1 MKKYLFLVILFVG
14 VFAFGNNS
22 VLLAAECNDFSGTT
36 QADRDAC
43 IAVGCKVSGNNCI
56 SQRDYYCGAGWV
68 GYGDDEQY
76 CTPKA
81 DCCEWVAKPNS
92 YFSKLCWPKS
102 SAPSCSYASAP
113 IPPSGSCSSL
123 TKSYLCL
130 MRSDC
135 IFTPYNPIDFT
146 MGGTCESKYSSA
158 AITKEA
164 DLNGV
169 SFNNSTLEIS
179 GIFRAGIERSS
190 TNICSPF
197 SFNSVVYKVD
207 NGSEKTLSCWK
218 FTGSVS
224 CTSNLETSKPIA
236 RVGEILNSILS
247 IFRSPTRLLG
257 SLDEDG
263 DGGGG
268 GGGESTSCSTCN
280 INQYQFDGGCS
291 ISTIGL
297 SSGSHTLNLIFKT
310 NSSIKSSYIK
320 SFNFSIGSTAEC
332 NTTNNHNNNSNDA
345 CVAKYGIPI
354 ICCRDINESNPGPG
368 YCDRCSGGTTPT
380 PTPTSIPTPTPTP
393 TPPPVLVLELSSSFS
408 GQNITKSGKA
418 GAKITASPGD
428 LIKYSVK
435 VTSTGKNEV
444 KNTLVKAS
452 IPGKVIF
459 QDGSL
464 SVDGQRMSG
473 DFFGRGLDIG
483 TLAAGQS
490 KTVSFETRVV
500 TQSQFTPNSQET
512 LKSSVVVQGVGVIAK
527 TSSVSL
533 TVGAGKV
540 VSEMSLDMN
549 VRNITKNTALSKNLE
564 ANPGD
569 TVEFRLVAL
578 STGEGVASGVK
589 IADSLPGAFE
599 YISGTTKIDGSFAAD
614 GVVGSG
620 ISLGNLERNSSR
632 VIVFSAKVSESYE
645 YSIGENYFQNIGKL
659 SASNVSA
666 MTGYV
671 DVKVMREAISDGKMS
686 VGARLATSAQFF
698 YSRSLSA
705 SPSQQVEFA
714 AKITAMGEGD
724 LNNVVLKSNFPSRL
738 TYVNGSSSI
747 DDQKVDDSIISG
759 LNVGNIPLGSY
770 KIVTFYAVV
779 SGSSSFNYGNTPLID
794 ELVMT
799 ANGVDVTVREITVNV
814 NRYRPQASPSPSLEL
829 MAYNETQG
837 QDAATVLSKQGDI
850 IWLVMLAKNNYAT
863 AVSNY
868 EIKNDISD
876 LLKVSSVTSSGGGTL
891 VAGQL
896 SYPASIIPPEGTIS
910 KELKIK
916 INEADKWNDILQV
929 SNTFGNTAVINLE
942 KTVIIPEPKIEV
954 IKRII
959 NSTWANGTEVSVEAR
974 PNDQLEFIVEV
985 TNTSPVMVGD
995 VKVVENLPPKLT
1007 YVSGDA
1013 SASYN
1018 SLTGEVLWELGAL
1031 IPGEKK
1037 ELRLLASVSSDA
1049 FIPSEFSLTSRA
1061 EASNGINNLSFDSNE
1076 VKAGV
1081 SGFLNPYS
1089 NWIKIIGGA
1098 VVLILLVIFG
1108 YILYKRFI
1116 KKRDTNEYLP
1126 LGKN

>member
-1 MKKYLFLVILFVG
+1 MKKYLFLIVLSISLSSFFYFAQSVSAV
-14 VFAFGNNS
+14 VF
-22 VLLAAECNDFSGTT
+22 ECDDFSGSEPTLHKIP
-36 QADRDAC
+36 C
-43 IAVGCKVSGNNCI
+43 EKIGCFFYDNKCMSK
-56 SQRDYYCGAGWV
+56 R
-68 GYGDDEQY
+68 EQL
-76 CTPKA
+76 CRNLNENECDTPGVA
-81 DCCEWVAKPNS
+81 ASCCEWFDDVPFAFMERCRANA
-92 YFSKLCWPKS
+92 Y
-102 SAPSCSYASAP
+102 ATPSCTLSNGPVMPTGVCTSITYV
-113 IPPSGSCSSL
+113 
-123 TKSYLCL
+123 TLCL

-135 IFTPYNPIDFT
+135 AWSGENYVVEGPYCASKNPAPSIST
-146 MGGTCESKYSSA
+146 
-158 AITKEA
+158 EA
-164 DLNGV
+164 DISGV
-169 SFNNSTLEIS
+169 SFNNPVIS
-179 GIFRAGIERSS
+179 GVFKAGVQIA
-190 TNICSPF
+190 NNACSVF
-197 SFNSVVYKVD
+197 DFTSVVYKTD
-207 NGSEKTLSCWK
+207 NGSEKPLSCWSK
-218 FTGSVS
+218 TSSGN
-224 CTSNLETSKPIA
+224 CT
-236 RVGEILNSILS
+236 
-247 IFRSPTRLLG
+247 
-257 SLDEDG
+257 
-263 DGGGG
+263 GGGG
-268 GGGESTSCSTCN
+268 GGNKPDPNADPAGSDFYIRGILDNLISFLKNSFSASAQTTCSNCTVS
-280 INQYQFDGGCS
+280 QYQFNSNCS
-291 ISTIGL
+291 IDTTGL
-297 SSGSHTLNLIFKT
+297 STGSHTLSLIFKT
-310 NSSIKSSYIK
+310 NSSVKSSYTK
-320 SFNFSIGSTAEC
+320 SFTIGSTAEC
-332 NTTNNHNNNSNDA
+332 DTTKNHSNNSNDV
-345 CVAKYGIPI
+345 CVAKYGVGGG
-354 ICCRDINESNPGPG
+354 ICCRDINESKPGPG
-368 YCDRCSGGTTPT
+368 YCDRCSGGTK
-380 PTPTSIPTPTPTP
+380 PTPTPTP
-393 TPPPVLVLELSSSFS
+393 TPPPAVLVQELSFVFS
-408 GQNITKSGKA
+408 GQNVTKSGKA
-418 GAKITASPGD
+418 GAKITAGPGD

-452 IPGKVIF
+452 IPGKIVF

-464 SVDGQRMSG
+464 TVDGQRMSG

-490 KTVSFETRVV
+490 KTLSFEAMVV
-500 TQSQFTPNSQET
+500 TQSQFAPNSQET
-512 LKSSVVVQGVGVIAK
+512 LTSSVVVQGVGVMAK
-527 TSSVSL
+527 TGSVSL

-549 VRNITKNTALSKNLE
+549 ARNITKNTALSRNLE

-599 YISGTTKIDGSFAAD
+599 YISGTTKVDGSFAAD
-614 GVVGSG
+614 GIVGSG

-659 SASNVSA
+659 SASNVTA
-666 MTGYV
+666 MTGYL
-671 DVKVMREAISDGKMS
+671 DVKVTREAISDSKMS

-714 AKITAMGEGD
+714 VKVTATGEAD
-724 LNNVVLKSNFPSRL
+724 LNNAVLKSNFPSRL
-738 TYVNGSSSI
+738 TYVKGSSSI
-747 DDQKVDDSIISG
+747 DDQKVDDSITSG
-759 LNVGNIPLGSY
+759 LSIGNIPLGSY
-770 KIVTFYAVV
+770 KIVTFHALI
-779 SGSSSFNYGNTPLID
+779 SGSSSFNYGNTSLVN

-799 ANGVDVTVREITVNV
+799 ANGVDATVREVTVNV

-837 QDAATVLSKQGDI
+837 QDAATVLAKPGDI

-863 AVSNY
+863 AISDY
-868 EIKNDISD
+868 EIKNDIND
-876 LLKVSSVTSSGGGTL
+876 LLKVSSVTSTGGGTL
-891 VAGQL
+891 TAGQL
-896 SYPASIIPPEGTIS
+896 TYPASIIPPESTIS

-916 INEADKWNDILQV
+916 ISESEKWNDVLQV
-929 SNTFGNTAVINLE
+929 SNTFGNTAMINLE

-1076 VKAGV
+1076 VKAGI

-1098 VVLILLVIFG
+1098 VALILLVIFG

>member
-1 MKKYLFLVILFVG
+1 MKKYLFLIILFIG
-14 VFAFGNNS
+14 VFILNS
-22 VLLAAECNDFSGTT
+22 EIVSARSTCDSYSGST
-36 QADRDAC
+36 QVARDTC
-43 IAVGCKVSGNNCI
+43 IEVGCKVAGEECL
-56 SQRDYYCGAGWV
+56 SQKEYYCGITFL

-76 CTPKA
+76 CTPKS
-81 DCCEWVAKPNS
+81 DCCVWVDGPMN
-92 YFSKLCWPKS
+92 YDYCYPKQNT
-102 SAPSCSYASAP
+102 ASCSYPDAP
-113 IPPSGSCSSL
+113 IPPTGSCSSL

-130 MRSDC
+130 LRTDC
-135 IFTPYNPIDFT
+135 IFTPYNPTDFT
-146 MGGTCESKYSSA
+146 MGGTCGSKYSAPS
-158 AITKEA
+158 ISTEA
-164 DLNGV
+164 DLGGV
-169 SFNNSTLEIS
+169 SFNNPTVL
-179 GIFRAGIERSS
+179 GIFKAGIQKVN
-190 TNICSPF
+190 NICSAF
-197 SFNSVVYKVD
+197 AFTNVTYKID
-207 NGSEKTLSCWK
+207 NGAEKTLGCWK
-218 FTGSVS
+218 SSGSVS
-224 CTSNLETSKPIA
+224 CTSNLEISKPLAKI
-236 RVGEILNSILS
+236 GEIFNSILS
-247 IFRSPTRLLG
+247 IFRSPKQLLG
-257 SLDEDG
+257 LLDEDPG
-263 DGGGG
+263 EGGGG
-268 GGGESTSCSTCN
+268 GGGNTSCSSCMV
-280 INQYQFDGGCS
+280 NQYQFNSGCS
-291 ISTIGL
+291 ISTTGL

-310 NSSIKSSYIK
+310 NSSVKSSYTK
-320 SFNFSIGSTAEC
+320 SFTFSSGSTAEC
-332 NTTNNHNNNSNDA
+332 DTTKNHSNNSNDA
-345 CVAKYGIPI
+345 CVAKYGIGGG
-354 ICCRDINESNPGPG
+354 ICCRDINESKPGPG
-368 YCDRCSGGTTPT
+368 YCDRCGGDIK
-380 PTPTSIPTPTPTP
+380 PTSAPTP
-393 TPPPVLVLELSSSFS
+393 TPPPAVLVQELSFVFS
-408 GQNITKSGKA
+408 GQNVTKSGKA

-428 LIKYSVK
+428 LIRYSVE

-452 IPGKVIF
+452 IPGKVVF

-464 SVDGQRMSG
+464 TVDGQRMSG

-490 KTVSFETRVV
+490 KTLSFDAMVV

-512 LKSSVVVQGVGVIAK
+512 LTSSVVVQGVGVMAK
-527 TSSVSL
+527 TGSVSL

-549 VRNITKNTALSKNLE
+549 ARNITKNTGLSRNLE

-569 TVEFRLVAL
+569 TVEFRLVAI

-599 YISGTTKIDGSFAAD
+599 YISGTTKVDGSFTAD
-614 GVVGSG
+614 GIVGNG

-659 SASNVSA
+659 VASNVTA
-666 MTGYV
+666 MTDYL
-671 DVKVMREAISDGKMS
+671 DVKVTREAISDSKMS

-714 AKITAMGEGD
+714 VKVTATGEAD
-724 LNNVVLKSNFPSRL
+724 LNSVVLKSSFPSKL
-738 TYVNGSSSI
+738 TYVKGSSSI

-759 LNVGNIPLGSY
+759 LNIGNIPLGSY
-770 KIVTFYAVV
+770 KIVTFHAVI
-779 SGSSSFNYGNTPLID
+779 SGSSLFNYGNTPLVN

-799 ANGVDVTVREITVNV
+799 ANGVDATVREVTINV

-837 QDAATVLSKQGDI
+837 QDAATVLAKPGDI

-863 AVSNY
+863 AISNY
-868 EIKNDISD
+868 EIKNDIND
-876 LLKVSSVTSSGGGTL
+876 LLKVGSVTSTGGGALT
-891 VAGQL
+891 AGQL
-896 SYPASIIPPEGTIS
+896 TYPASIIPPESTIS

-916 INEADKWNDILQV
+916 ISESDKWNDVLQV
-929 SNTFGNTAVINLE
+929 SNTFGNTAIINLE

-959 NSTWANGTEVSVEAR
+959 NSTWANGTEVSIEAR

-985 TNTSPVMVGD
+985 TNISPVMVGD

-1049 FIPSEFSLTSRA
+1049 FVPSEFSLISRA
-1061 EASNGINNLSFDSNE
+1061 EASNGINNISFDSNE
-1076 VKAGV
+1076 VKAGI
-1081 SGFLNPYS
+1081 SSFLNPYS
-1089 NWIKIIGGA
+1089 NWIKIIGG
-1098 VVLILLVIFG
+1098 VVALILLVIFG
-1108 YILYKRFI
+1108 YLLYKRFI

>member
-1 MKKYLFLVILFVG
+1 MKKYLFLIILFVG
-14 VFAFGNNS
+14 VFIFNGND
-22 VLLAAECNDFSGTT
+22 VLAAECSDFGAGVACS
-36 QADRDAC
+36 DA
-43 IAVGCKVSGNNCI
+43 GCFSYDGKCI
-56 SQRDYYCGAGWV
+56 SKRENFCGNLNENEC
-68 GYGDDEQY
+68 D
-76 CTPKA
+76 TPGVA
-81 DCCEWVAKPNS
+81 ASCCEWFDDVPFAFMERCRAN
-92 YFSKLCWPKS
+92 
-102 SAPSCSYASAP
+102 AYA
-113 IPPSGSCSSL
+113 IPGCIYSNTPTIPTGSCSSL
-123 TKSYLCL
+123 SSKYYLCL

-135 IFTPYNPIDFT
+135 IFMPYNPTDFT
-146 MGGTCESKYSSA
+146 MGGTCESKYA
-158 AITKEA
+158 APSISTEA
-164 DLNGV
+164 DLSGV
-169 SFNNSTLEIS
+169 SFNNSIVS
-179 GIFRAGIERSS
+179 GMFKAGVQKVNNVCSS
-190 TNICSPF
+190 F
-197 SFNSVVYKVD
+197 SFTSVTYKID
-207 NGSEKTLSCWK
+207 NGSEKTLNCWK
-218 FTGSVS
+218 SNGSVG
-224 CTSNLETSKPIA
+224 CTSNLEISKPIA
-236 RVGEILNSILS
+236 RAKEIFNSILS
-247 IFRSPTRLLG
+247 IFRSPKQLLG
-257 SLDEDG
+257 LLDEND

-268 GGGESTSCSTCN
+268 GGGTSCSTCTV
-280 INQYQFDGGCS
+280 NQYQFDSGCS
-291 ISTIGL
+291 ISTSGL

-310 NSSIKSSYIK
+310 NSSVKSSYIK
-320 SFNFSIGSTAEC
+320 SFTIGSTAEC
-332 NTTNNHNNNSNDA
+332 DTTQNNNNNSNNA
-345 CVAKYGIPI
+345 CVTKYGIPK
-354 ICCRDINESNPGPG
+354 ICCRNINESSPGPG
-368 YCDRCSGGTTPT
+368 YCDRCSGGSGPTPT
-380 PTPTSIPTPTPTP
+380 PTPILTPTP
-393 TPPPVLVLELSSSFS
+393 TPPPVVLVQELSFVFS
-408 GQNITKSGKA
+408 GQNVTKSGKA

-452 IPGKVIF
+452 IPGKIVF

-464 SVDGQRMSG
+464 TVDGQRMSG

-483 TLAAGQS
+483 TLVAGQS
-490 KTVSFETRVV
+490 KTVSFETKVV
-500 TQSQFTPNSQET
+500 TQSQFAPNSQET
-512 LKSSVVVQGVGVIAK
+512 LTSSVMVQGVGVMAK
-527 TSSVSL
+527 TGSVSL

-549 VRNITKNTALSKNLE
+549 ARNITKNTGLSRNLE
-564 ANPGD
+564 VNPGD

-578 STGEGVASGVK
+578 STGEGAASGVK

-599 YISGTTKIDGSFAAD
+599 YIAGTTKIDGSFAVD
-614 GVVGSG
+614 GIVGGG

-659 SASNVSA
+659 SASNITA
-666 MTGYV
+666 MTGYL
-671 DVKVMREAISDGKMS
+671 DVKVTREAVSDSKMS

-714 AKITAMGEGD
+714 VKITATGEAD
-724 LNNVVLKSNFPSRL
+724 LNNAVLKSNFPSRL
-738 TYVNGSSSI
+738 TYVKGSSSI
-747 DDQKVDDSIISG
+747 DDQKVDDSITSG
-759 LNVGNIPLGSY
+759 LNIGNIPLGSY
-770 KIVTFYAVV
+770 KIVTFHALI
-779 SGSSSFNYGNTPLID
+779 SGSSSFNYGNTPLVN

-799 ANGVDVTVREITVNV
+799 ANGVDATVREVTVNV
-814 NRYRPQASPSPSLEL
+814 NRYSPQAIPSPSLEL

-837 QDAATVLSKQGDI
+837 QDAATVLAKPGDI

-863 AVSNY
+863 AISNY
-868 EIKNDISD
+868 EIKNDINE
-876 LLKVSSVTSSGGGTL
+876 LLKVSSVTSTGGGTL
-891 VAGQL
+891 TVGQL
-896 SYPASIIPPEGTIS
+896 TYPTSIIPPESTIS

-916 INEADKWNDILQV
+916 INESEKWNDILQV
-929 SNTFGNTAVINLE
+929 SNTFGNTAMINLE

-1098 VVLILLVIFG
+1098 VALILLVIFG